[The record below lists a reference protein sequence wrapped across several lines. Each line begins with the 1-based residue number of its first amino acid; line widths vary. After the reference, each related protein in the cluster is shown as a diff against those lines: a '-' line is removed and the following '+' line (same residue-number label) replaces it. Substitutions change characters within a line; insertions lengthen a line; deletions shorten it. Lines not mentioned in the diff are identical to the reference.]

1 MAAEYVNRNVFD
13 QAYDTPVKTKTKTA
27 TKTHVVSLSKLEKM
41 VYLVLVALIALVSS
55 YMLSLKYDAY
65 DMNSKIATTQSEIIH
80 QKDINGELKSEAMK
94 QSSYERIY
102 SKAQGYGLSLKNDNV
117 KVVQKDGSN

>member
-13 QAYDTPVKTKTKTA
+13 TPYETRATTRTKVQ
-27 TKTHVVSLSKLEKM
+27 TKTHVVSLTKLEKL
-41 VYLVLVALIALVSS
+41 VYLVLIALIALVSS

-80 QKDINGELKSEAMK
+80 QQGVNGELKSEAMK

>member
-1 MAAEYVNRNVFD
+1 MAAEYVNSNVFER
-13 QAYDTPVKTKTKTA
+13 AYDTPVKTKTKTA

-80 QKDINGELKSEAMK
+80 QKDVNGELKSEAMK

-102 SKAQGYGLSLKNDNV
+102 SKAHGYGLSLKNDNV
-117 KVVQKDGSN
+117 KVVQKDGNN